1 MKINFGLGT
10 GRNEPIW
17 QIADT
22 SRLADQLGYKH
33 ITFIDSQNLSRDVY
47 SMMSIAAL
55 NSHSIHIGHGVTN
68 PFTRH
73 PSVTANSTA
82 TVNELSGGRAFI
94 GIGAGMS
101 SLWTMGMGARTQ
113 EEFREA
119 VQFFRDYTSGQEA
132 HFQGAVMHSEWIQ
145 TPIPLYLAATGPKAL
160 QLAGELADGI
170 MVTAVH
176 PEILKWKLEQIELGA
191 NRAGRDPSKIDV
203 WARTMCYVADS
214 KEQARREVASY
225 CATNATGMYRSLF
238 TRQSKPLNDLQ
249 NRMEKMSPGII
260 NDFKIVSDA
269 YDNYEHE
276 RTDAPHG
283 KKVTQRIID
292 SLMLTGTTEDICDQ
306 VSKISETGI
315 KTVSM
320 TLYTI
325 IDKMG
330 MIKEISD
337 KIMPYFR
344 N

>member
-1 MKINFGLGT
+1 MRIDFGLGT

-17 QIADT
+17 EIAGT
-22 SRLADQLGYKH
+22 TKLADDLGYKH

-47 SMMSIAAL
+47 SLMTIAAM
-55 NSHSIHIGHGVTN
+55 NTKRIRIGHGVTN

-73 PSVTANSTA
+73 PSVTANATA

-101 SLWTMGMGARTQ
+101 SVWTMGLPARSQ
-113 EEFREA
+113 REFREA
-119 VQFFRDYTSGQEA
+119 VAFFRKYTRGEEA
-132 HFQGAVMHSEWIQ
+132 EFQGARMHSEWITQ
-145 TPIPLYLAATGPKAL
+145 PVPLYLAATGPRAL
-160 QLAGELADGI
+160 QLAGELADGVF
-170 MVTAVH
+170 VTAVH
-176 PEILKWKLEQIELGA
+176 PEILRWKLEMIERGA
-191 NRAGRDPSKIDV
+191 ERAGRDPSRIDV
-203 WARTMCYVADS
+203 WARTMCFVADS

-238 TRQSKPLNDLQ
+238 VRQSPELAAL
-249 NRMEKMSPGII
+249 RERLERVSPGII
-260 NDFKIVSDA
+260 DEFKVVSDA

-283 KKVTQRIID
+283 RKVTQRILD
-292 SLMLTGTTEDICDQ
+292 ALMLTGTPDDIGEQMTQ
-306 VSKISETGI
+306 VYEAGL

-325 IDKMG
+325 IDKRG
-330 MIKEISD
+330 MMREIAD
-337 KIMPYFR
+337 KIMPHFR